1 MTHYA
6 GIDVSL
12 ETSSI
17 CIVDGAGTIVRKLKA
32 ESDPDGRWCTEAG
45 EVRVPLLPPPL
56 GDTNRDRRC
65 QVVQRQDE
73 YRGHRARLPTALI
86 ARPPDSAHQR
96 NYL

>member
-32 ESDPDGRWCTEAG
+32 ESDPDGR
-45 EVRVPLLPPPL
+45 
-56 GDTNRDRRC
+56 
-65 QVVQRQDE
+65 
-73 YRGHRARLPTALI
+73 
-86 ARPPDSAHQR
+86 
-96 NYL
+96 